1 METLQFTPSMQQT
14 QQAASM
20 WPWRL
25 PPEDP
30 TTTSTHRKDLKMNRT
45 RFSAIAIA
53 FAALTAGQAMAAPIV
68 NGEIYPADAV
78 AQTSTVSRDQ
88 VKAELADAA
97 RTGVL
102 AQNGE
107 IPAQAAVQ
115 TAGKSRAEV
124 RAELATAQRDG
135 TVLNHIGA

>member
-1 METLQFTPSMQQT
+1 
-14 QQAASM
+14 
-20 WPWRL
+20 
-25 PPEDP
+25 
-30 TTTSTHRKDLKMNRT
+30 MNRT

-53 FAALTAGQAMAAPIV
+53 FAALSAGQAMAAPIV
-68 NGEIYPADAV
+68 NGEIYPADVV
-78 AQTSTVSRDQ
+78 AQTSTVTRAQ
-88 VKAELADAA
+88 VQADAA

-115 TAGKSRAEV
+115 TASKSRAEV
-124 RAELATAQRDG
+124 RAELATAQRNG

>member
-1 METLQFTPSMQQT
+1 
-14 QQAASM
+14 M
-20 WPWRL
+20 WPWRRL
-25 PPEDP
+25 PDDP
-30 TTTSTHRKDLKMNRT
+30 TTTSTYRKDLKMNRT
-45 RFSAIAIA
+45 SFSAIALA
-53 FAALTAGQAMAAPIV
+53 FAALSAGQAMAASPIV

-78 AQTSTVSRDQ
+78 AQASTVTRAK
-88 VKAELADAA
+88 VKAELAEVA

-124 RAELATAQRDG
+124 QAELAAAQRSG
-135 TVLNHIGA
+135 TVLNYSGA

>member
-1 METLQFTPSMQQT
+1 
-14 QQAASM
+14 
-20 WPWRL
+20 
-25 PPEDP
+25 
-30 TTTSTHRKDLKMNRT
+30 MNRT

-53 FAALTAGQAMAAPIV
+53 FAALSAGQAMAAGPIV

-78 AQTSTVSRDQ
+78 AQASTVTRAQ
-88 VKAELADAA
+88 VKAELAEAI

-124 RAELATAQRDG
+124 KAELANAQRTG
-135 TVLNHIGA
+135 TVLNYYGA

>member
-1 METLQFTPSMQQT
+1 
-14 QQAASM
+14 
-20 WPWRL
+20 
-25 PPEDP
+25 
-30 TTTSTHRKDLKMNRT
+30 MNRT
-45 RFSAIAIA
+45 SFSAIALA
-53 FAALTAGQAMAAPIV
+53 FAALSAGQAMAASPIV

-78 AQTSTVSRDQ
+78 AQASTVTRAK
-88 VKAELADAA
+88 VKAELAEVA

-124 RAELATAQRDG
+124 QAELAAAQRSG
-135 TVLNHIGA
+135 TVLNYYGA

>member
-1 METLQFTPSMQQT
+1 
-14 QQAASM
+14 
-20 WPWRL
+20 
-25 PPEDP
+25 
-30 TTTSTHRKDLKMNRT
+30 MNRT
-45 RFSAIAIA
+45 RFAAIAIA
-53 FAALTAGQAMAAPIV
+53 FAALSAGQAMAAGPIV

-78 AQTSTVSRDQ
+78 AQTSTVSRAQ
-88 VKAELADAA
+88 VKADLADAV

-115 TAGKSRAEV
+115 TAGKSRADV

>member
-1 METLQFTPSMQQT
+1 
-14 QQAASM
+14 
-20 WPWRL
+20 
-25 PPEDP
+25 
-30 TTTSTHRKDLKMNRT
+30 MNRT

-53 FAALTAGQAMAAPIV
+53 FAALSAGQAMAAPIV

-78 AQTSTVSRDQ
+78 AQASTVTRAQ
-88 VKAELADAA
+88 VQADAA

-115 TAGKSRAEV
+115 TASKSRDEV

>member
-1 METLQFTPSMQQT
+1 
-14 QQAASM
+14 
-20 WPWRL
+20 
-25 PPEDP
+25 
-30 TTTSTHRKDLKMNRT
+30 MNRT

-53 FAALTAGQAMAAPIV
+53 FAALSAGQAMAAPIV
-68 NGEIYPADAV
+68 NGEIYPAEAV
-78 AQTSTVSRDQ
+78 AQASTVTRAQ
-88 VKAELADAA
+88 VQADAA

-107 IPAQAAVQ
+107 IPALAAVQ
-115 TAGKSRAEV
+115 TASKSRAEV

>member
-1 METLQFTPSMQQT
+1 
-14 QQAASM
+14 
-20 WPWRL
+20 
-25 PPEDP
+25 
-30 TTTSTHRKDLKMNRT
+30 MNRT

-53 FAALTAGQAMAAPIV
+53 FAALSAGQAMAAPIV
-68 NGEIYPADAV
+68 NGEIYPVDAV
-78 AQTSTVSRDQ
+78 AQTSTVTRAQ
-88 VKAELADAA
+88 VLADAA

-107 IPAQAAVQ
+107 IPAQAVVQ
-115 TAGKSRAEV
+115 TASKSRAEV

>member
-1 METLQFTPSMQQT
+1 
-14 QQAASM
+14 
-20 WPWRL
+20 
-25 PPEDP
+25 
-30 TTTSTHRKDLKMNRT
+30 MNRA

-53 FAALTAGQAMAAPIV
+53 FAALSAGQAMAAPIV

-78 AQTSTVSRDQ
+78 VQASTTTRAQVQ
-88 VKAELADAA
+88 AEAA

-115 TAGKSRAEV
+115 TAGKSRDEV
-124 RAELATAQRDG
+124 KAELATAQRTG
-135 TVLNHIGA
+135 TVLNYYGA

>member
-1 METLQFTPSMQQT
+1 
-14 QQAASM
+14 
-20 WPWRL
+20 
-25 PPEDP
+25 
-30 TTTSTHRKDLKMNRT
+30 MNRT

-53 FAALTAGQAMAAPIV
+53 FAALFAGQAMAAGPIV

-78 AQTSTVSRDQ
+78 AQASTVTRAQ
-88 VKAELADAA
+88 VKAELADAI

-124 RAELATAQRDG
+124 KAELANAQRTG
-135 TVLNHIGA
+135 TVLNYYGA

>member
-1 METLQFTPSMQQT
+1 
-14 QQAASM
+14 
-20 WPWRL
+20 
-25 PPEDP
+25 
-30 TTTSTHRKDLKMNRT
+30 MNRT

-53 FAALTAGQAMAAPIV
+53 FAALSAGQAMAAGPIV

-78 AQTSTVSRDQ
+78 AQASTVTRAQ
-88 VKAELADAA
+88 VKAELADAI

-124 RAELATAQRDG
+124 KAELANAQRTG
-135 TVLNHIGA
+135 TVLNYHGA

>member
-1 METLQFTPSMQQT
+1 
-14 QQAASM
+14 
-20 WPWRL
+20 
-25 PPEDP
+25 
-30 TTTSTHRKDLKMNRT
+30 MNRT

-53 FAALTAGQAMAAPIV
+53 FAALSAGQAMAAPIV

-78 AQTSTVSRDQ
+78 AQTSTVTRAQ
-88 VKAELADAA
+88 VQADAA

-115 TAGKSRAEV
+115 TASKSRAEV
-124 RAELATAQRDG
+124 RAELATAQRNG

>member
-1 METLQFTPSMQQT
+1 
-14 QQAASM
+14 
-20 WPWRL
+20 
-25 PPEDP
+25 
-30 TTTSTHRKDLKMNRT
+30 MNRT

-53 FAALTAGQAMAAPIV
+53 FAALSAGQVMAAPIV

-78 AQTSTVSRDQ
+78 AQTSTTTRAQ
-88 VKAELADAA
+88 VQAEAA

-115 TAGKSRAEV
+115 TAGKSRDEV
-124 RAELATAQRDG
+124 KAELATAQRAG
-135 TVLNHIGA
+135 TVLNYHGA

>member
-1 METLQFTPSMQQT
+1 
-14 QQAASM
+14 
-20 WPWRL
+20 
-25 PPEDP
+25 
-30 TTTSTHRKDLKMNRT
+30 MNRT

-53 FAALTAGQAMAAPIV
+53 FAALSAGQAMAAGPIV

-78 AQTSTVSRDQ
+78 AQASTVTRAQ
-88 VKAELADAA
+88 VKAELADAI

-124 RAELATAQRDG
+124 KAELANAQRTG
-135 TVLNHIGA
+135 TVLNYYGA

>member
-1 METLQFTPSMQQT
+1 
-14 QQAASM
+14 
-20 WPWRL
+20 
-25 PPEDP
+25 
-30 TTTSTHRKDLKMNRT
+30 MNRT

-53 FAALTAGQAMAAPIV
+53 FAALSAGQAMAAPIV

-78 AQTSTVSRDQ
+78 AQTSTVTRAQ
-88 VKAELADAA
+88 VQADAA

-107 IPAQAAVQ
+107 IPAQAAVPA
-115 TAGKSRAEV
+115 TSKSRAEV

>member
-1 METLQFTPSMQQT
+1 
-14 QQAASM
+14 
-20 WPWRL
+20 
-25 PPEDP
+25 
-30 TTTSTHRKDLKMNRT
+30 
-45 RFSAIAIA
+45 
-53 FAALTAGQAMAAPIV
+53 MAAGPIV

-78 AQTSTVSRDQ
+78 AQASTVTRAQ
-88 VKAELADAA
+88 VKAELADAI

-124 RAELATAQRDG
+124 KAELANAQRTG
-135 TVLNHIGA
+135 TVLNYYGA